1 MGCPIILFTLMRN
14 IFLYLLI
21 LFSVSLYAQIPN
33 HLISPVD
40 IPITLSAS
48 FGELRP
54 NHFHSGIDIKTQQQI
69 GLPMYSIDDGY
80 VWRISISKGGYGN
93 CLYLKHKDVIS
104 VYAHLDRF
112 TPEITEWIRNYQY
125 KNKTFEIDAY
135 LGVNEIPVKQGQQVA
150 WGGNSGSSGGPH
162 LHFEVRDTTGVYVY
176 DSQPLYN
183 VYDNVYPRFKNIAIN
198 PVSGEGVVDNSYA
211 YKIYGVKR
219 TGTGKYTANSINA
232 WGRVGLEVK
241 AFDYMTGQNNFYGIK
256 SLKMLVDDKLTFSY
270 VMDKFSLDDSRY
282 INSFIN
288 YGQWQKTRDTF
299 MRCYILPNNPLPFYT
314 SCNKGY
320 LDINEERD
328 YKVRVLISDVV
339 GNTSELNFVIKGVK
353 KEIPLMLNDSGT
365 YVRYDFPALIQGE
378 DYGMFIPKG
387 SFYDNL
393 YFDHKVSYDTTLNA
407 NVYKLHYLTEPLQ
420 NTAKLFIK
428 LPKDSVPASK
438 HYIALRNRKGD
449 WNYVNT
455 TLYNDSVLQAKTK
468 SLGDFTVKVDTIAP
482 EIRPQ
487 SRTSSRIILKIIDK
501 QSGVN
506 RYEGYING
514 EWVLFE
520 EDFFGRVSYK
530 LDKKRLKTKRPYN
543 LEFRVYDNCG
553 NMSEYKLR
561 W

>member
-21 LFSVSLYAQIPN
+21 LFSVTVYAQIPN

-428 LPKDSVPASK
+428 LQKDSVPASK

-520 EDFFGRVSYK
+520 EDFYGRVSYK
-530 LDKKRLKTKRPYN
+530 LDKKRLKTKRPYH

-553 NMSEYKLR
+553 NMSEYKLK

>member
-1 MGCPIILFTLMRN
+1 MRN
-14 IFLYLLI
+14 IFLFLLI
-21 LFSVSLYAQIPN
+21 LFSASISAQVPN

-40 IPITLSAS
+40 IPVTLSAS

-69 GLPMYSIDDGY
+69 GLSMYSIDDGY

-93 CLYLKHKDVIS
+93 CLYLRHKDVIS

-112 TPEITEWIRNYQY
+112 SPEITEWIRDYQY

-135 LGVNEIPVKQGQQVA
+135 PEANEIPVKQGQQVA

-162 LHFEVRDTTGVYVY
+162 LHFEIRDTTGVYVY
-176 DSQPLYN
+176 DAQPLYN
-183 VYDNVYPRFKNIAIN
+183 VYDNVYPRFKNIAVN
-198 PVSGEGVVDNSYA
+198 PVSGEGVVDNSYT

-219 TGTGKYTANSINA
+219 TGTGQYVANTIKA
-232 WGRVGLEVK
+232 WGKIGLEVK
-241 AFDYMTGQNNFYGIK
+241 AFDYMTGQNNFYGLK
-256 SLKMLVDDKLTFSY
+256 SLKLYVEDKLTFSFI
-270 VMDKFSLDDSRY
+270 MDKFSLEDTRY

-299 MRCYILPNNPLPFYT
+299 MRCYMLPNNPLPFY
-314 SCNKGY
+314 SSYNKGY
-320 LDINEERD
+320 LDINEEKD

-339 GNTSELNFVIKGVK
+339 GNTSELNFTIKGVK
-353 KEIPLMLNDSGT
+353 KEIPLVLKDSGS
-365 YVRYDFPALIQGE
+365 YVDYRLPALIEGE
-378 DYGMFIPKG
+378 GYGMYIPRG
-387 SFYDNL
+387 SFYDNVF
-393 YFDHKVSYDTTLNA
+393 FDHKVRYDSTLNA
-407 NVYKLHYLTEPLQ
+407 NVYQMHYITEPLQ
-420 NTAKLFIK
+420 NYAQLFLK
-428 LPKDSVPASK
+428 LPNDSVPASK
-438 HYIALRNRKGD
+438 HYVARKGRRND
-449 WNYVNT
+449 WNYVST
-455 TLYNDSVLQAKTK
+455 KLYNDSILQAKTNA
-468 SLGDFTVKVDTIAP
+468 LGDFTIKVDTIAP

-487 SRTSSRIILKIIDK
+487 SRTSSRIILKILDK

-506 RYEGYING
+506 RYEGFING

-520 EDFFGRVSYK
+520 EDFHSRVSYK
-530 LDKKRLKTKRPYN
+530 LDKKRLKAKRPYH

>member
-1 MGCPIILFTLMRN
+1 MRN
-14 IFLYLLI
+14 IFLFLLI
-21 LFSVSLYAQIPN
+21 LFSASISAQVPN

-40 IPITLSAS
+40 IPVTLSAS

-93 CLYLKHKDVIS
+93 CLYLRHKDVIS

-112 TPEITEWIRNYQY
+112 SPEITEWIRDYQY

-135 LGVNEIPVKQGQQVA
+135 PEANEIPVKQGQQVA

-162 LHFEVRDTTGVYVY
+162 LHFEIRDTTGVYVY
-176 DSQPLYN
+176 DAQPLYN
-183 VYDNVYPRFKNIAIN
+183 VYDNVYPRFKNIAVN
-198 PVSGEGVVDNSYA
+198 PVSGEGVVDNSYT

-219 TGTGKYTANSINA
+219 TGTGQYVANTIKA
-232 WGRVGLEVK
+232 WGKIGLEVK
-241 AFDYMTGQNNFYGIK
+241 AFDYMTGQNNFYGLK
-256 SLKMLVDDKLTFSY
+256 SLKLYVEDKLTFSFI
-270 VMDKFSLDDSRY
+270 MDKFSLEDTRY

-299 MRCYILPNNPLPFYT
+299 MRCYMLPNNLLPFY
-314 SCNKGY
+314 SSYNKGY
-320 LDINEERD
+320 LDINEEKD

-339 GNTSELNFVIKGVK
+339 GNTSELNFTIKGVK
-353 KEIPLMLNDSGT
+353 KEIPLVLKDSGS
-365 YVRYDFPALIQGE
+365 YVDYRLPALIEGE
-378 DYGMFIPKG
+378 GYGMYIPRG
-387 SFYDNL
+387 SFYDNVF
-393 YFDHKVSYDTTLNA
+393 FDHKVRYDSTLNA
-407 NVYKLHYLTEPLQ
+407 NVYQMHYITEPLQ
-420 NTAKLFIK
+420 NYAQLFLK
-428 LPKDSVPASK
+428 LPKDSVHASK
-438 HYIALRNRKGD
+438 HYVARKGRRND
-449 WNYVNT
+449 WNYVST
-455 TLYNDSVLQAKTK
+455 KLYNDSILQAKTNA
-468 SLGDFTVKVDTIAP
+468 LGEFTIKVDTIAP

-487 SRTSSRIILKIIDK
+487 SRTSSRIILKILDK

-506 RYEGYING
+506 RYEGFING

-520 EDFFGRVSYK
+520 EDFHSRVSYK
-530 LDKKRLKTKRPYN
+530 LDKKRLKAKRPYH

>member
-1 MGCPIILFTLMRN
+1 MRN
-14 IFLYLLI
+14 KFLFLLI
-21 LFSVSLYAQIPN
+21 LFSASISAQVPK

-40 IPITLSAS
+40 IPVTLSAS

-112 TPEITEWIRNYQY
+112 SPEITEWIRDYQY

-135 LGVNEIPVKQGQQVA
+135 PEPNEILVKQGQQVA

-162 LHFEVRDTTGVYVY
+162 LHFEIRDTTGVYVY
-176 DSQPLYN
+176 DAQPLYN

-198 PVSGEGVVDNSYA
+198 PVSGLGLVDNSA
-211 YKIYGVKR
+211 TLRIYGVKR
-219 TGTGKYTANSINA
+219 TGTGQYVANTIKA
-232 WGRVGLEVK
+232 WGKVGLEVK

-256 SLKMLVDDKLTFSY
+256 SLQLLVDDKLTFSY
-270 VMDKFSLDDSRY
+270 VMDKFSLEESRY

-288 YGQWQKTRDTF
+288 YAQWQKTKDTF
-299 MRCYILPNNPLPFYT
+299 MRCYLLPNNPLPFFT
-314 SCNKGY
+314 SYNKGY

-328 YKVRVLISDVV
+328 YKVRVIISDVV
-339 GNTSELNFVIKGVK
+339 GNTSELNFTIKGIQ
-353 KEIPLMLNDSGT
+353 KEIPLVLKDSGT
-365 YVRYDFPALIQGE
+365 YVKYDLPALIQGE
-378 DYGMFIPKG
+378 DYGMYIPRG
-387 SFYDNL
+387 SLYDNVF
-393 YFDHKVSYDTTLNA
+393 FDHKVSFDSTLNA
-407 NVYKLHYLTEPLQ
+407 NVYQMHYLTEPLQ
-420 NTAKLFIK
+420 NAAKLFIK
-428 LPKDSVPASK
+428 LPKDSIPANK
-438 HYIALRNRKGD
+438 HYIARKDRKGG
-449 WNYVNT
+449 WNYVST
-455 TLYNDSVLQAKTK
+455 KLYNDSILQGTTT

-487 SRTSSRIILKIIDK
+487 SRTSSRILLKILDK

-520 EDFFGRVSYK
+520 EDFHSRVSYK
-530 LDKKRLKTKRPYN
+530 IDKKRLKTKRPYH

-553 NMSEYKLR
+553 NMSEYKLK

>member
-1 MGCPIILFTLMRN
+1 MRN
-14 IFLYLLI
+14 KFLFLLI
-21 LFSVSLYAQIPN
+21 LFSASISAQVPN

-40 IPITLSAS
+40 IPVTLSAS

-112 TPEITEWIRNYQY
+112 SPEITEWIRDYQY

-135 LGVNEIPVKQGQQVA
+135 LEPNEIPVKQGQQVA

-162 LHFEVRDTTGVYVY
+162 LHFEIRDTTGVYVY
-176 DSQPLYN
+176 DAQPLYN
-183 VYDNVYPRFKNIAIN
+183 VYDNVYPRFKNIAVN
-198 PVSGEGVVDNSYA
+198 PVSGEGVVDNSYT

-219 TGTGKYTANSINA
+219 TGTGQYVANTIKA
-232 WGRVGLEVK
+232 WGKIGLDVK
-241 AFDYMTGQNNFYGIK
+241 AFDYMTGQNNFYGLK
-256 SLKMLVDDKLTFSY
+256 SLKLYVDEKLTFSFI
-270 VMDKFSLDDSRY
+270 MDKFSLEDTRY

-299 MRCYILPNNPLPFYT
+299 MRCYMLPNNPLPFFT
-314 SCNKGY
+314 SYNKGY
-320 LDINEERD
+320 LEINEEKD

-339 GNTSELNFVIKGVK
+339 GNTSELNFTIKGVK
-353 KEIPLMLNDSGT
+353 KDIPLMLTDSGT
-365 YVRYDFPALIQGE
+365 YVDYRLPALIEGE
-378 DYGMFIPKG
+378 DYGMYIPRG
-387 SFYDNL
+387 SFYDNVF
-393 YFDHKVSYDTTLNA
+393 FDHKVRYDSTLNA
-407 NVYKLHYLTEPLQ
+407 NVYQMHYLTEPLQ
-420 NTAKLFIK
+420 NAAKLFIK
-428 LPKDSVPASK
+428 LPKDSIPANK
-438 HYIALRNRKGD
+438 HYIARKDRKGG
-449 WNYVNT
+449 WNYVST
-455 TLYNDSVLQAKTK
+455 KLYNDSILQGTTT

-487 SRTSSRIILKIIDK
+487 SRTSSRILLKILDK

-520 EDFFGRVSYK
+520 EDFHSRVSYK
-530 LDKKRLKTKRPYN
+530 IDKKRLKTKRPYH

>member
-1 MGCPIILFTLMRN
+1 MRN
-14 IFLYLLI
+14 KFLFLLI
-21 LFSVSLYAQIPN
+21 LFSASISAQVPN

-40 IPITLSAS
+40 IPVTLSAS

-112 TPEITEWIRNYQY
+112 SPEITEWIRDYQY

-135 LGVNEIPVKQGQQVA
+135 PEPNEILVKQGQQVA

-162 LHFEVRDTTGVYVY
+162 LHFEIRDTTGVYVY
-176 DSQPLYN
+176 DAQPLYN
-183 VYDNVYPRFKNIAIN
+183 VYDNVYPRFKNIAVN
-198 PVSGEGVVDNSYA
+198 TVSGEGVVDNSYT
-211 YKIYGVKR
+211 YKIYGVRR
-219 TGTGKYTANSINA
+219 TGTGQYVANTIKA
-232 WGRVGLEVK
+232 WGKIGLEVK
-241 AFDYMTGQNNFYGIK
+241 AFDYMTGQNNFYGLK
-256 SLKMLVDDKLTFSY
+256 SLKLYVDEKLTFSFI
-270 VMDKFSLDDSRY
+270 MDKFSLEDTRY

-288 YGQWQKTRDTF
+288 YGQWQKTKDTF
-299 MRCYILPNNPLPFYT
+299 MRCYLLPNNPLPFFT
-314 SCNKGY
+314 SYNKGY

-328 YKVRVLISDVV
+328 YKVRVIISDVV
-339 GNTSELNFVIKGVK
+339 GNTSELNFTIKGIQ
-353 KEIPLMLNDSGT
+353 KEIPLVLKDSGT
-365 YVRYDFPALIQGE
+365 YVKYDLPALIQGE
-378 DYGMFIPKG
+378 DYGMYIPRG
-387 SFYDNL
+387 SFYDNVF
-393 YFDHKVSYDTTLNA
+393 FDHKVSFDSTLNA
-407 NVYKLHYLTEPLQ
+407 NVYQMHYLTEPLQ
-420 NTAKLFIK
+420 NAAKLFIK
-428 LPKDSVPASK
+428 LPKDSIPANK
-438 HYIALRNRKGD
+438 HYIARKDRKGG
-449 WNYVNT
+449 WNYVST
-455 TLYNDSVLQAKTK
+455 KLYNDSILQGTTT

-487 SRTSSRIILKIIDK
+487 SRTSSRILLKILDK

-520 EDFFGRVSYK
+520 EDFHSRVSYK
-530 LDKKRLKTKRPYN
+530 IDKKRLKTKRPYY

-553 NMSEYKLR
+553 NMSEYKLK

>member
-1 MGCPIILFTLMRN
+1 MRN
-14 IFLYLLI
+14 IFLFLLI
-21 LFSVSLYAQIPN
+21 LFSASISAQVPN

-40 IPITLSAS
+40 IPVTLSAS

-112 TPEITEWIRNYQY
+112 SPEITEWIRDYQY

-135 LGVNEIPVKQGQQVA
+135 LKPNEIPVKQGQQVA

-162 LHFEVRDTTGVYVY
+162 LHFEIRDTTGVYVY

-183 VYDNVYPRFKNIAIN
+183 VYDNVYPRFRNIAIN
-198 PVSGEGVVDNSYA
+198 PVSGLGLVDNSA
-211 YKIYGVKR
+211 TLRIYGVKR
-219 TGTGKYTANSINA
+219 IGTGKYIANTVKA
-232 WGRVGLEVK
+232 WGKIGLEVK

-256 SLKMLVDDKLTFSY
+256 SLQLLVDDKLTFSY
-270 VMDKFSLDDSRY
+270 VMDKFSLEESRY

-299 MRCYILPNNPLPFYT
+299 MRCYLLPNNPLPFFT
-314 SCNKGY
+314 SYNKGY

-328 YKVRVLISDVV
+328 YKVRVIISDVV
-339 GNTSELNFVIKGVK
+339 GNTSELNFTIKGIQ
-353 KEIPLMLNDSGT
+353 KEIPLVLKDSGT
-365 YVRYDFPALIQGE
+365 YVKYDLPALIQGE
-378 DYGMFIPKG
+378 DYGMYIPRG
-387 SFYDNL
+387 SLYDNVF
-393 YFDHKVSYDTTLNA
+393 FDHKVSFDSTLNV
-407 NVYKLHYLTEPLQ
+407 NVYQMHYLTEPLQ
-420 NTAKLFIK
+420 NAAKLFIK
-428 LPKDSVPASK
+428 LPKDSIPANK
-438 HYIALRNRKGD
+438 HYIARKDRKGG
-449 WNYVNT
+449 WNYVSTN
-455 TLYNDSVLQAKTK
+455 LYNDSILQGTTT

-487 SRTSSRIILKIIDK
+487 SRTSSRILLKILDK

-520 EDFFGRVSYK
+520 EDFHSRVSYK
-530 LDKKRLKTKRPYN
+530 IDKKRLKTKRPYH

>member
-1 MGCPIILFTLMRN
+1 MRN
-14 IFLYLLI
+14 KFLFLLI
-21 LFSVSLYAQIPN
+21 LFSASISAQVPN

-40 IPITLSAS
+40 IPVALSAS

-112 TPEITEWIRNYQY
+112 SPEITEWIRDYQY

-135 LGVNEIPVKQGQQVA
+135 LEPNEIPVKQGQQVA

-162 LHFEVRDTTGVYVY
+162 LHFEIRDTTGVYVY
-176 DSQPLYN
+176 DAQPLYN
-183 VYDNVYPRFKNIAIN
+183 VYDNVYPRFKNIAVN
-198 PVSGEGVVDNSYA
+198 PVSGEGVVDNSYT

-219 TGTGKYTANSINA
+219 TGTGQYVANTIKA
-232 WGRVGLEVK
+232 WGKIGLDVK
-241 AFDYMTGQNNFYGIK
+241 AFDYMTGQNNFYGLK
-256 SLKMLVDDKLTFSY
+256 SLRLYVDEKLTFSFI
-270 VMDKFSLDDSRY
+270 MDKFSLEDTRY

-299 MRCYILPNNPLPFYT
+299 MRCYMLPNNPLPFFT
-314 SCNKGY
+314 SYNKGY
-320 LDINEERD
+320 LEINEEKD

-339 GNTSELNFVIKGVK
+339 GNTSELNFTIKGVK
-353 KEIPLMLNDSGT
+353 KDIPLMLTDSGT
-365 YVRYDFPALIQGE
+365 YVDYRLPALIEGE
-378 DYGMFIPKG
+378 GYGMYIPRG
-387 SFYDNL
+387 SFYDNVF
-393 YFDHKVSYDTTLNA
+393 FDHKVRYDSTLNA
-407 NVYKLHYLTEPLQ
+407 NVYQMHYLTEPLQ
-420 NTAKLFIK
+420 NAAKLFIK
-428 LPKDSVPASK
+428 LPKDSIPANK
-438 HYIALRNRKGD
+438 HYIARKDRKGG
-449 WNYVNT
+449 WNYVST
-455 TLYNDSVLQAKTK
+455 KLYNDSILQGTTT

-487 SRTSSRIILKIIDK
+487 SRTSSRILLKILDK

-520 EDFFGRVSYK
+520 EDFHSRVSYK
-530 LDKKRLKTKRPYN
+530 IDKKRLKTKRPYH

>member
-1 MGCPIILFTLMRN
+1 MRN

-21 LFSVSLYAQIPN
+21 LFSASVCAQVPN

-40 IPITLSAS
+40 IPIALSAS

-93 CLYLKHKDVIS
+93 CLYLRHKDVIS

-112 TPEITEWIRNYQY
+112 TPEITEWIRDYQY

-135 LGVNEIPVKQGQQVA
+135 LQPNEIPVKQGQQVA

-162 LHFEVRDTTGVYVY
+162 LHFEIRDTTGVYAY

-198 PVSGEGVVDNSYA
+198 PVSGEGVVDNSYTN
-211 YKIYGVKR
+211 KIYGVKR
-219 TGTGKYTANSINA
+219 VGTGKYIANNLKA
-232 WGRVGLEVK
+232 WGKLGLEVK

-256 SLKMLVDDKLTFSY
+256 SLKLFIDDDLKFSY
-270 VMDKFSLDDSRY
+270 LIDKFSMEDTRY

-288 YGQWQKTRDTF
+288 YPQWQKTRDVF
-299 MRCYILPNNPLPFYT
+299 MRCYLLPNNILPLYYT
-314 SCNKGY
+314 KDRGY
-320 LDINEERD
+320 ITINEERD
-328 YKVRVLISDVV
+328 YNVKVVISDVV
-339 GNTSELNFVIKGVK
+339 GNTSELKFKIKGVK

-365 YVRYDFPALIQGE
+365 YVRYDMPALIQG
-378 DYGMFIPKG
+378 DGYGMYISRG

-393 YFDHKVSYDTTLNA
+393 YFDHNVSFDSTLNA
-407 NVYKLHYLTEPLQ
+407 NVYQLHYFTEPLQ
-420 NTAKLFIK
+420 NAAKLFIK
-428 LPKDSVPASK
+428 LPKDSIPADK
-438 HYIALRNRKGD
+438 HYIARRDRKGG
-449 WNYVNT
+449 WNYVSTN
-455 TLYNDSVLQAKTK
+455 LYNDSILQAKTT

-487 SRTSSRIILKIIDK
+487 SRTSSRILLKLVDK

-520 EDFFGRVSYK
+520 EDFHGRVSYK
-530 LDKKRLKTKRPYN
+530 VDKKRLKIKRPYH

>member
-1 MGCPIILFTLMRN
+1 MKK
-14 IFLYLLI
+14 IFLV
-21 LFSVSLYAQIPN
+21 LFVFFNICAKAGIPN

-40 IPITLSAS
+40 IPISLSAS

-54 NHFHSGIDIKTQQQI
+54 NHFHSGIDIKTEQRI

-80 VWRISISKGGYGN
+80 VWRISIQKGGYGN
-93 CLYLKHKDVIS
+93 CLYLRHKDVIS

-112 TPEITEWIRNYQY
+112 TPEITEWIREYQY

-135 LGVNEIPVKQGQQVA
+135 LEPNEISVKQGQQVA

-162 LHFEVRDTTGVYVY
+162 LHFEIRDTTGVYVY
-176 DSQPLYN
+176 DAQPLYN

-198 PVSGEGVVDNSYA
+198 PVSGLGVVDNCFTT
-211 YKIYGVKR
+211 KIYGVKR
-219 TGTGKYTANSINA
+219 TSTGMYSAPNIKA
-232 WGRVGLEVK
+232 WGKIGLEVK

-256 SLKMLVDDKLTFSY
+256 SLKLLVDGKLTFSY
-270 VMDKFSLDDSRY
+270 LMDKFSLEDSKY

-288 YGQWQKTRDTF
+288 YGRWQKTRDTF
-299 MRCYILPNNPLPFYT
+299 MRCYLLPNNQLPFYT
-314 SCNKGY
+314 SYNKGY
-320 LDINEERD
+320 IEINEERD

-339 GNTSELNFVIKGVK
+339 GNTSELNFVIKGAK
-353 KEIPLMLNDSGT
+353 KDIPLVLNDSGK
-365 YVRYDFPALIQGE
+365 YIDYKLPALIEGS
-378 DYGMFIPKG
+378 DYTMFVPGG

-393 YFDHKVSYDTTLNA
+393 YFDHKVSFDSTLNA
-407 NVYKLHYLTEPLQ
+407 NVYQMHYLTEPIHK
-420 NTAKLFIK
+420 TAKLFIK
-428 LPKDSVPASK
+428 LPKDSVPAGQ
-438 HYIALRNRKGD
+438 HYIARKSRRGD

-455 TLYNDSVLQAKTK
+455 SLYNDSILLAKTS
-468 SLGDFTVKVDTIAP
+468 SLGEFTVKVDTIAP

-487 SRTSSRIILKIIDK
+487 SRTSSRVLLKLVDK

-520 EDFFGRVSYK
+520 EDFHGRVSYT
-530 LDKKRLKTKRPYN
+530 LDRKRLKGKRPYN

>member
-1 MGCPIILFTLMRN
+1 MRN
-14 IFLYLLI
+14 IFLFLLI
-21 LFSVSLYAQIPN
+21 LFSASISAQVPN

-40 IPITLSAS
+40 IPVTLSAS

-112 TPEITEWIRNYQY
+112 SPEITEWIRDYQY

-135 LGVNEIPVKQGQQVA
+135 LKPNEIPVKQGQQVA

-162 LHFEVRDTTGVYVY
+162 LHFEIRDTTGVYVY
-176 DSQPLYN
+176 DAQPLYN

-198 PVSGEGVVDNSYA
+198 PVSGLGLVDNFA
-211 YKIYGVKR
+211 TLRIYGVKR
-219 TGTGKYTANSINA
+219 TGTGQYVANTIKA
-232 WGRVGLEVK
+232 WGKVGLEVK

-256 SLKMLVDDKLTFSY
+256 SLQLLVDDKLTFSY
-270 VMDKFSLDDSRY
+270 VMDKFSLEESRY

-288 YGQWQKTRDTF
+288 YAQWQKTKDTF
-299 MRCYILPNNPLPFYT
+299 MRCYLLPNNPLPFFT
-314 SCNKGY
+314 SYNKGY

-328 YKVRVLISDVV
+328 YKVRVIISDVV
-339 GNTSELNFVIKGVK
+339 GNTSELNFTIKGIQ
-353 KEIPLMLNDSGT
+353 KEIPLVLKDSGT
-365 YVRYDFPALIQGE
+365 YVKYDLPALIQGE
-378 DYGMFIPKG
+378 DYGMYIPRG
-387 SFYDNL
+387 SLYDNVF
-393 YFDHKVSYDTTLNA
+393 FDHKVSFDSTLNA
-407 NVYKLHYLTEPLQ
+407 NVYQMHYLTEPLQ
-420 NTAKLFIK
+420 NAAKLFIK
-428 LPKDSVPASK
+428 LPKDSIPANK
-438 HYIALRNRKGD
+438 HYIARKDRKGG
-449 WNYVNT
+449 WNYVST
-455 TLYNDSVLQAKTK
+455 KLYNDSILQGTTT

-487 SRTSSRIILKIIDK
+487 SRTSSRILLKILDK

-520 EDFFGRVSYK
+520 EDFHSRVSYK
-530 LDKKRLKTKRPYN
+530 IDKKRLKTKRPYH

-553 NMSEYKLR
+553 NMSEYKLK

>member
-1 MGCPIILFTLMRN
+1 MKN
-14 IFLYLLI
+14 IFLTLLI
-21 LFSVSLYAQIPN
+21 LFSASVFAQVPN

-40 IPITLSAS
+40 IPVTLSAS

-112 TPEITEWIRNYQY
+112 SPEITEWIRDYQY

-135 LGVNEIPVKQGQQVA
+135 PEPNEIPVKQGQQVV

-162 LHFEVRDTTGVYVY
+162 LHFEIRDTTGVYVY

-198 PVSGEGVVDNSYA
+198 PVSGLGLVDNSA
-211 YKIYGVKR
+211 THKIYGVKR
-219 TGTGKYTANSINA
+219 TGTGKYIANTVKA
-232 WGRVGLEVK
+232 WGKIGLEVK

-256 SLKMLVDDKLTFSY
+256 SLQLLVDDKLTFSY
-270 VMDKFSLDDSRY
+270 VMDKFSLEESRY

-288 YGQWQKTRDTF
+288 YAQWQKTKDTF
-299 MRCYILPNNPLPFYT
+299 MRCYLLPNNPLPFFT
-314 SCNKGY
+314 SYNKGY

-328 YKVRVLISDVV
+328 YKVRVIISDVV
-339 GNTSELNFVIKGVK
+339 GNTSELNFTIKGVQ
-353 KEIPLMLNDSGT
+353 KEIPLVLKDSGT
-365 YVRYDFPALIQGE
+365 YVKYDLPALIQGE
-378 DYGMFIPKG
+378 DYGMYIPRG
-387 SFYDNL
+387 SLYDNVF
-393 YFDHKVSYDTTLNA
+393 FDHKVSFDSTLNA
-407 NVYKLHYLTEPLQ
+407 NVYQMHYLTEPLQ
-420 NTAKLFIK
+420 NAAKLFIK
-428 LPKDSVPASK
+428 LPKDSIPANK
-438 HYIALRNRKGD
+438 HYIARKDRKGG
-449 WNYVNT
+449 WNYVST
-455 TLYNDSVLQAKTK
+455 KLYNDSILQGTTT

-487 SRTSSRIILKIIDK
+487 SRTSSRILLKILDK

-520 EDFFGRVSYK
+520 EDFHSRVSYK
-530 LDKKRLKTKRPYN
+530 IDKKRLKTKRPYH

>member
-1 MGCPIILFTLMRN
+1 MRN
-14 IFLYLLI
+14 IFLFLLI
-21 LFSVSLYAQIPN
+21 LFSASISAQVPK

-40 IPITLSAS
+40 IPVTLSAS

-69 GLPMYSIDDGY
+69 GIPMYSIDDGY

-93 CLYLKHKDVIS
+93 CLYLRHKDVIS

-112 TPEITEWIRNYQY
+112 SPEITEWIRDYQY

-135 LGVNEIPVKQGQQVA
+135 PEANEIPVKQGQQVA

-162 LHFEVRDTTGVYVY
+162 LHFEIRDTTGVYVY
-176 DSQPLYN
+176 DAQPLYN
-183 VYDNVYPRFKNIAIN
+183 VYDNVYPRFKNIAVN
-198 PVSGEGVVDNSYA
+198 PVSGEGVVDNSYT

-219 TGTGKYTANSINA
+219 TGTGQYVANTIKA
-232 WGRVGLEVK
+232 WGKIGLEVK
-241 AFDYMTGQNNFYGIK
+241 AFDYMTGQNNFYGLK
-256 SLKMLVDDKLTFSY
+256 SLKLYVEDKLTFSFI
-270 VMDKFSLDDSRY
+270 MDKFSLEDTRY

-299 MRCYILPNNPLPFYT
+299 MRCYMLPNNPLPFY
-314 SCNKGY
+314 SSYNKGY
-320 LDINEERD
+320 LDINEEKD

-339 GNTSELNFVIKGVK
+339 GNTSELNFTIKGVK
-353 KEIPLMLNDSGT
+353 KEIPLVLKDSGS
-365 YVRYDFPALIQGE
+365 YVDYRLPALIEGE
-378 DYGMFIPKG
+378 GYGMYIPRG
-387 SFYDNL
+387 SFYDNVF
-393 YFDHKVSYDTTLNA
+393 FDHKVRFDSTLNA
-407 NVYKLHYLTEPLQ
+407 NVYQMHYITEPLQ
-420 NTAKLFIK
+420 NYAQLFLK

-438 HYIALRNRKGD
+438 HYVARKGRRND
-449 WNYVNT
+449 WNYVST
-455 TLYNDSVLQAKTK
+455 KLYNDSILQSKTNA
-468 SLGDFTVKVDTIAP
+468 LGDFTIKVDTIAP

-487 SRTSSRIILKIIDK
+487 SRTSSRIILKILDR

-520 EDFFGRVSYK
+520 EDFHSRVSYK
-530 LDKKRLKTKRPYN
+530 LDKKRLKAKRPYH

>member
-1 MGCPIILFTLMRN
+1 MRN
-14 IFLYLLI
+14 KFLFLLI
-21 LFSVSLYAQIPN
+21 LFSASISAQVPN

-40 IPITLSAS
+40 IPVTLSAS

-112 TPEITEWIRNYQY
+112 SPEITEWIRDYQY

-135 LGVNEIPVKQGQQVA
+135 LEPNEILVKQGQQVA

-162 LHFEVRDTTGVYVY
+162 LHFEIRDTTGVYVY
-176 DSQPLYN
+176 DAQPLYN
-183 VYDNVYPRFKNIAIN
+183 VYDNVYPRFKNIAVN

-219 TGTGKYTANSINA
+219 TGTGQYVANTIKA
-232 WGRVGLEVK
+232 WGKVGLEVK

-256 SLKMLVDDKLTFSY
+256 SLQLLVDDKLTFSY
-270 VMDKFSLDDSRY
+270 VMDKFSLEESRY

-288 YGQWQKTRDTF
+288 YAQWQKTKDTF
-299 MRCYILPNNPLPFYT
+299 MRCYLLPNNPLPFFT
-314 SCNKGY
+314 SYNKGY

-328 YKVRVLISDVV
+328 YKVRVIISDVV
-339 GNTSELNFVIKGVK
+339 GNTSELNFTIKGIQ
-353 KEIPLMLNDSGT
+353 KEIPLVLKDSGT
-365 YVRYDFPALIQGE
+365 YVKYDLPALIQGE
-378 DYGMFIPKG
+378 DYGMYIPRG
-387 SFYDNL
+387 SLYDNVF
-393 YFDHKVSYDTTLNA
+393 FDHKVSFDSTLNA
-407 NVYKLHYLTEPLQ
+407 NVYQMHYLTEPLQ
-420 NTAKLFIK
+420 NAAKLFIK
-428 LPKDSVPASK
+428 LPKDSIPANK
-438 HYIALRNRKGD
+438 HYIARKDRKGG
-449 WNYVNT
+449 WNYVST
-455 TLYNDSVLQAKTK
+455 KLYNDSILQGTTT

-487 SRTSSRIILKIIDK
+487 SRTSSRILLKILDK

-520 EDFFGRVSYK
+520 EDFHSRVSYK
-530 LDKKRLKTKRPYN
+530 IDKKRLKTKRPYH

-553 NMSEYKLR
+553 NMSEFKLK

>member
-1 MGCPIILFTLMRN
+1 MRN

-21 LFSVSLYAQIPN
+21 LFSVSVYAQIPN

-112 TPEITEWIRNYQY
+112 TPEITEWIRDYQY

-198 PVSGEGVVDNSYA
+198 PVAGLGMVDNSSA
-211 YKIYGVKR
+211 LKIFGVKR
-219 TGTGKYTANSINA
+219 VGTGKYVANPINA

-314 SCNKGY
+314 SYNKGY

-365 YVRYDFPALIQGE
+365 YVRYDFPALIQGD

-393 YFDHKVSYDTTLNA
+393 YFDHKVSFDSTLNA

-420 NTAKLFIK
+420 NTAKLFVK

-438 HYIALRNRKGD
+438 HYIALRNRRGD

-468 SLGDFTVKVDTIAP
+468 SLGDFTVMVDTIAP

-520 EDFFGRVSYK
+520 EDFHSRVSYQ
-530 LDKKRLKTKRPYN
+530 LDKKRLKTKRPYH

>member
-1 MGCPIILFTLMRN
+1 MRN

-21 LFSVSLYAQIPN
+21 LFSVSVYAQIPN

-112 TPEITEWIRNYQY
+112 TPEITEWIRDYQY

-198 PVSGEGVVDNSYA
+198 PVAGLGMVDNSTA
-211 YKIYGVKR
+211 LKIFGVKR
-219 TGTGKYTANSINA
+219 VGTGKYVANPINA

-314 SCNKGY
+314 SYNKGY

-365 YVRYDFPALIQGE
+365 YVRYDFPALIQGD

-393 YFDHKVSYDTTLNA
+393 YFDHKVSFDSTLNA

-420 NTAKLFIK
+420 NTVKLFVK

-438 HYIALRNRKGD
+438 HYIALRNRRGD

-520 EDFFGRVSYK
+520 EDFHSRVSYQ
-530 LDKKRLKTKRPYN
+530 LDKKRLKTKRPYH

>member
-1 MGCPIILFTLMRN
+1 MRN

-21 LFSVSLYAQIPN
+21 LFSVTVYAQIPN

-428 LPKDSVPASK
+428 LQKDSVPASK

-520 EDFFGRVSYK
+520 EDFYGRVSYK
-530 LDKKRLKTKRPYN
+530 IDKKRLKAKRPYH

-553 NMSEYKLR
+553 NMSEYKLK

>member
-1 MGCPIILFTLMRN
+1 MRN

-21 LFSVSLYAQIPN
+21 LFSASVYSQVPN

-54 NHFHSGIDIKTQQQI
+54 NHFHSGIDIKTEQRI
-69 GLPMYSIDDGY
+69 GLPMYSIDDAY

-93 CLYLKHKDVIS
+93 CLYLRHKDVIS

-112 TPEITEWIRNYQY
+112 TPEITEWIRDYQY

-135 LGVNEIPVKQGQQVA
+135 LKPGEITFKKGELVA

-162 LHFEVRDTTGVYVY
+162 LHFEIRDTTGVYVY

-198 PVSGEGVVDNSYA
+198 PVSGLGMVENSA
-211 YKIYGVKR
+211 GMKIYGVKR
-219 TGTGKYTANSINA
+219 TGTGQYTATTIKA
-232 WGRVGLEVK
+232 WGKIGLEVK

-256 SLKMLVDDKLTFSY
+256 SLKMLVDDKLTFTY
-270 VMDKFSLDDSRY
+270 TMDKFSLDDTRY
-282 INSFIN
+282 INAFIN
-288 YGQWQKTRDTF
+288 YGQWQKTKDTF
-299 MRCYILPNNPLPFYT
+299 MRCYLLPNNPLPFYT
-314 SCNKGY
+314 SYNKGY

-339 GNTSELNFVIKGVK
+339 GNTSELNFTIKGVA
-353 KEIPLMLNDSGT
+353 KEMPLVLMDSGT
-365 YVRYDFPALIQGE
+365 YVKYDLPALLQG
-378 DYGMFIPKG
+378 DGYGMFIP
-387 SFYDNL
+387 SRSLYDNV
-393 YFDHKVSYDTTLNA
+393 YFDHNVKFDSTLNA
-407 NVYKLHYLTEPLQ
+407 NVYRLHYLTEPLQ
-420 NTAKLFIK
+420 NAARLFLK
-428 LPKDSVPASK
+428 LPNDSIPADK
-438 HYIALRNRKGD
+438 HYIARKSRKGD
-449 WNYVNT
+449 WNYVST
-455 TLYNDSVLQAKTK
+455 KVYNDSILQGKTT
-468 SLGDFTVKVDTIAP
+468 SLGDFTIKVDTIAP

-487 SRTSSRIILKIIDK
+487 SRTSSRIMLKILDK

-520 EDFFGRVSYK
+520 EDFHSRVSYK
-530 LDKKRLKTKRPYN
+530 IDKKRLKTKRPYN

-553 NMSEYKLR
+553 NMSEYKLK

>member
-1 MGCPIILFTLMRN
+1 MRN
-14 IFLYLLI
+14 IFLTLLI
-21 LFSVSLYAQIPN
+21 LFSASVFAQVPN

-40 IPITLSAS
+40 IPVTLSAS

-112 TPEITEWIRNYQY
+112 SPEITEWIRDYQY

-135 LGVNEIPVKQGQQVA
+135 PEQNEIPVKQGQQVA

-162 LHFEVRDTTGVYVY
+162 LHFEIRDTTGEYVY
-176 DSQPLYN
+176 DAQPLYN
-183 VYDNVYPRFKNIAIN
+183 VYDNVYPRYKNIAIN
-198 PVSGEGVVDNSYA
+198 PVSGEGVVDNSYT

-219 TGTGKYTANSINA
+219 TGTGQYVANTVKA
-232 WGRVGLEVK
+232 WGKIGLEVK
-241 AFDYMTGQNNFYGIK
+241 AFDYMTGQNNFYGLK
-256 SLKMLVDDKLTFSY
+256 SLKLYVEDKLTFSF
-270 VMDKFSLDDSRY
+270 VMDKFSLEDTRY

-299 MRCYILPNNPLPFYT
+299 MRCYLLPNNPLPFYT
-314 SCNKGY
+314 SYNRGY
-320 LDINEERD
+320 LEINEEKD

-339 GNTSELNFVIKGVK
+339 GNTSELNFTIKGVK
-353 KEIPLMLNDSGT
+353 KDIPPLLTDSGT
-365 YVRYDFPALIQGE
+365 YVDYRLPALIQGE
-378 DYGMFIPKG
+378 GYGMFIPRG
-387 SFYDNL
+387 SLYDNV
-393 YFDHKVSYDTTLNA
+393 YFDHKVKYDSVLKA
-407 NVYKLHYLTEPLQ
+407 NIYQMHYQTEPLQ
-420 NTAKLFIK
+420 NYASLFIK

-438 HYIALRNRKGD
+438 HYVARKGRRGE

-455 TLYNDSVLQAKTK
+455 TVYNDSILRVKTN

-487 SRTSSRIILKIIDK
+487 SRTSSRIMLKLVDK
-501 QSGVN
+501 QSGIN

-520 EDFFGRVSYK
+520 EDFYGRVSYK
-530 LDKKRLKTKRPYN
+530 LDKKRLKTKRPYH
-543 LEFRVYDNCG
+543 LEFRAYDNCG

>member
-1 MGCPIILFTLMRN
+1 MRN
-14 IFLYLLI
+14 IFLFLLI
-21 LFSVSLYAQIPN
+21 LFSASISAQVPN

-40 IPITLSAS
+40 IPVTLSAS

-54 NHFHSGIDIKTQQQI
+54 NHFHSGIDIKTEQQI

-112 TPEITEWIRNYQY
+112 TPEITEWVRDYQY

-135 LGVNEIPVKQGQQVA
+135 LKPNELPVKQGQQVA

-162 LHFEVRDTTGVYVY
+162 LHFEIRDTTGVYVY
-176 DSQPLYN
+176 DAQPLYN

-198 PVSGEGVVDNSYA
+198 PVSGLGLVDGSA
-211 YKIYGVKR
+211 AFKMYGVKR
-219 TGTGKYTANSINA
+219 VGTGQYTAPTIKA
-232 WGRVGLEVK
+232 WGKVGIEVK
-241 AFDYMTGQNNFYGIK
+241 AFDYMTGQNNFYGVK
-256 SLKMLVDDKLTFSY
+256 SLKLLVDDKLTFSY
-270 VMDKFSLDDSRY
+270 TMDKFSLDDSRY

-299 MRCYILPNNPLPFYT
+299 MRCYLLPNNPLPFYT
-314 SCNKGY
+314 SYNKGY
-320 LDINEERD
+320 LDINEEKD
-328 YKVRVLISDVV
+328 YKVRILIADVV
-339 GNTSELNFVIKGVK
+339 GNTSELNFVIKGVQ
-353 KEIPLMLNDSGT
+353 KEIPLVLKDSGT
-365 YVRYDFPALIQGE
+365 YLDYRFISIVEGE
-378 DYGMFIPKG
+378 GYGMVIPKG
-387 SFYDNL
+387 SFYDNV
-393 YFDHKVSYDTTLNA
+393 YFDHKVSFDSTLNA
-407 NVYKLHYLTEPLQ
+407 NVYQMHYLTEPLQ
-420 NTAKLFIK
+420 NYARLFIR
-428 LPKDSVPASK
+428 LPKDSVPADK
-438 HYIALRNRKGD
+438 HYVARKSRKGD

-455 TLYNDSVLQAKTK
+455 KLYNDSILLAKTNA
-468 SLGDFTVKVDTIAP
+468 LGDFTVKVDTIAP

-487 SRTSSRIILKIIDK
+487 SRTSNRILLKLVDK
-501 QSGVN
+501 QSGVK

-520 EDFFGRVSYK
+520 EDFHGRVSYK
-530 LDKKRLKTKRPYN
+530 VDKKRLKAKRPYN

-553 NMSEYKLR
+553 NMSEYKLK

>member
-1 MGCPIILFTLMRN
+1 MRN
-14 IFLYLLI
+14 IFLFLLI
-21 LFSVSLYAQIPN
+21 LFSASISAQVPN

-40 IPITLSAS
+40 IPVTLSAS

-93 CLYLKHKDVIS
+93 CLYLRHKDVIS

-112 TPEITEWIRNYQY
+112 SPEITEWIRDYQY

-135 LGVNEIPVKQGQQVA
+135 PEANEIPVKQGQQVA

-162 LHFEVRDTTGVYVY
+162 LHFEIRDTTGVYVY
-176 DSQPLYN
+176 DAQPLYN
-183 VYDNVYPRFKNIAIN
+183 VYDNVYPRFKNIAVN
-198 PVSGEGVVDNSYA
+198 PVSGEGVVDNSYT

-219 TGTGKYTANSINA
+219 TGTGQYVANTIKA
-232 WGRVGLEVK
+232 WGKIGLEVK
-241 AFDYMTGQNNFYGIK
+241 AFDYMTGQNNFYGLK
-256 SLKMLVDDKLTFSY
+256 SLKLYVEDKLTFSFI
-270 VMDKFSLDDSRY
+270 MDKFSLEDTRY

-299 MRCYILPNNPLPFYT
+299 MRCYMLPNNPLPFY
-314 SCNKGY
+314 SSYNKGY
-320 LDINEERD
+320 LDINEEKD

-339 GNTSELNFVIKGVK
+339 GNTSELNFTIKGVK
-353 KEIPLMLNDSGT
+353 KEIPLVLKDSGS
-365 YVRYDFPALIQGE
+365 YVDYRLPALIEGE
-378 DYGMFIPKG
+378 GYGMYIPRG
-387 SFYDNL
+387 SFYDNVF
-393 YFDHKVSYDTTLNA
+393 FDHKVRYDSTLNA
-407 NVYKLHYLTEPLQ
+407 NVYQMHYITEPLQ
-420 NTAKLFIK
+420 NYAQLFLK
-428 LPKDSVPASK
+428 LPKDSVHASK
-438 HYIALRNRKGD
+438 HYVARKGRRND
-449 WNYVNT
+449 WNYVST
-455 TLYNDSVLQAKTK
+455 KLYNDSILQAKTNA
-468 SLGDFTVKVDTIAP
+468 LGEFTIKVDTIAP

-487 SRTSSRIILKIIDK
+487 SRTSSRIILKILDK

-506 RYEGYING
+506 RYEGFING

-520 EDFFGRVSYK
+520 EDFHSRVSYK
-530 LDKKRLKTKRPYN
+530 LDKKRLKAKRPYH

>member
-1 MGCPIILFTLMRN
+1 MRN
-14 IFLYLLI
+14 IFLFLLI
-21 LFSVSLYAQIPN
+21 LFSASISAQVPN

-40 IPITLSAS
+40 IPVTLSAS

-93 CLYLKHKDVIS
+93 CLYLRHKDVIS

-112 TPEITEWIRNYQY
+112 SPEITEWIRDYQY
-125 KNKTFEIDAY
+125 KNKTFEIDTY
-135 LGVNEIPVKQGQQVA
+135 PEPNEIPVKQGQQVA

-162 LHFEVRDTTGVYVY
+162 LHFEIRDTTGVYVY
-176 DSQPLYN
+176 DAQPLYN
-183 VYDNVYPRFKNIAIN
+183 VYDNVYPRFKNIAVN
-198 PVSGEGVVDNSYA
+198 PVSGEGVVDNSYT

-219 TGTGKYTANSINA
+219 TGTGQYVANTIKA
-232 WGRVGLEVK
+232 WGKIGLEVK
-241 AFDYMTGQNNFYGIK
+241 AFDYMTGQNNFYGLK
-256 SLKMLVDDKLTFSY
+256 SLKLYVEDKLTFSFI
-270 VMDKFSLDDSRY
+270 MDKFSLEDTRY

-299 MRCYILPNNPLPFYT
+299 MRCYMLPNNLLPFY
-314 SCNKGY
+314 SSYNKGY
-320 LDINEERD
+320 LDINEEKD

-339 GNTSELNFVIKGVK
+339 GNTSELNFTIKGVK
-353 KEIPLMLNDSGT
+353 KEIPLVLKDSGS
-365 YVRYDFPALIQGE
+365 YVDYRLPALIEGE
-378 DYGMFIPKG
+378 GYGMYIPRG
-387 SFYDNL
+387 SFYDNVF
-393 YFDHKVSYDTTLNA
+393 FDHKVRYDSTLNA
-407 NVYKLHYLTEPLQ
+407 NVYQMHYITEPLQ
-420 NTAKLFIK
+420 NYAQLFLK
-428 LPKDSVPASK
+428 LPKDSVHASK
-438 HYIALRNRKGD
+438 HYVARKGRRND
-449 WNYVNT
+449 WNYVST
-455 TLYNDSVLQAKTK
+455 KLYNDSILQAKTNA
-468 SLGDFTVKVDTIAP
+468 LGEFTIKVDTIAP

-487 SRTSSRIILKIIDK
+487 SRTSSRIILKILDK

-506 RYEGYING
+506 RYEGFING

-520 EDFFGRVSYK
+520 EDFHSRVSYK
-530 LDKKRLKTKRPYN
+530 LDKKRLKAKRPYH

>member
-1 MGCPIILFTLMRN
+1 MKN
-14 IFLYLLI
+14 IFLTLLI
-21 LFSVSLYAQIPN
+21 LFSASVFAQVPN

-40 IPITLSAS
+40 IPVTLSAS

-112 TPEITEWIRNYQY
+112 SPEITEWIRDYQY
-125 KNKTFEIDAY
+125 MNKTFEIDAY
-135 LGVNEIPVKQGQQVA
+135 LEPNEIPVKQGQQVA

-162 LHFEVRDTTGVYVY
+162 LHFEIRDTTGVYVY
-176 DSQPLYN
+176 DAQPLYN
-183 VYDNVYPRFKNIAIN
+183 VYDNVYPRFKNIAVN
-198 PVSGEGVVDNSYA
+198 PVSGLGLVDNSA
-211 YKIYGVKR
+211 TLKIYGVKR
-219 TGTGKYTANSINA
+219 TGTGQYAANTIKA
-232 WGRVGLEVK
+232 WGKVGLEVK

-256 SLKMLVDDKLTFSY
+256 SLQLLVDDKLTFSY
-270 VMDKFSLDDSRY
+270 VMDKFSLEESRY

-288 YGQWQKTRDTF
+288 YGQWQKTKDTF
-299 MRCYILPNNPLPFYT
+299 MRCYLLPNNPLSFFT
-314 SCNKGY
+314 SYNKGY

-328 YKVRVLISDVV
+328 YKVRVIISDVV
-339 GNTSELNFVIKGVK
+339 GNTSELNFTIKGVQ
-353 KEIPLMLNDSGT
+353 KEIPLVLKDSGT
-365 YVRYDFPALIQGE
+365 YVKYDLPALIQGE
-378 DYGMFIPKG
+378 DYGMYIPRG
-387 SFYDNL
+387 SLYDNVF
-393 YFDHKVSYDTTLNA
+393 FDHKVSFDSTLNA
-407 NVYKLHYLTEPLQ
+407 NVYQMHYLTEPLQ
-420 NTAKLFIK
+420 NAAKLFIK
-428 LPKDSVPASK
+428 LPKDSIPANK
-438 HYIALRNRKGD
+438 HYIARKDRKGG
-449 WNYVNT
+449 WNYVST
-455 TLYNDSVLQAKTK
+455 KLYNDSILQGTTT

-487 SRTSSRIILKIIDK
+487 SRTSSRILLKILDK

-520 EDFFGRVSYK
+520 EDFHSRVSYK
-530 LDKKRLKTKRPYN
+530 IDKKRLKTKRPYH